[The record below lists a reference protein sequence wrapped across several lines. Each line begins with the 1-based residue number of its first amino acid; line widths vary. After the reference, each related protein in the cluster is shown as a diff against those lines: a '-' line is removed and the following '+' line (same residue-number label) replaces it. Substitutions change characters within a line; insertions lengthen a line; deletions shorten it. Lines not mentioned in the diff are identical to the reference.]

1 MIVKIDFIMI
11 YALLVYLQRIKM
23 NKDYQNELFCPF
35 LRKECIGKKC
45 AMAISIDHYLISP
58 YDIVWRCGLI
68 STDSSY
74 NHGKAKIISYEPNQT
89 YS

>member
-1 MIVKIDFIMI
+1 MDD
-11 YALLVYLQRIKM
+11 
-23 NKDYQNELFCPF
+23 DYQNRLFCPF
-35 LRKECIGKKC
+35 LHKRCIGKKC

-74 NHGKAKIISYEPNQT
+74 NYGKAKTILVESNQD

>member
-1 MIVKIDFIMI
+1 MD
-11 YALLVYLQRIKM
+11 
-23 NKDYQNELFCPF
+23 NYQNGLFCPF

-45 AMAISIDHYLISP
+45 AMAISIDHYLISS

-74 NHGKAKIISYEPNQT
+74 SYGKVKTILEEPNQD